1 MRLSRSSR
9 NRNIRRYTLPQIAG
23 IVVISAYGIGQI
35 TTPTYALLTDVA
47 ATESSNITTAFVF
60 PSTVD
65 HIANQAS
72 EAMKL
77 AAWQREAA
85 REALA
90 EITDKNTDSE
100 TAEGRI
106 GGIQEAAAQT
116 REAAAGAAALLAELQ
131 GYLTRSQL
139 ELEQQ
144 VNEVNQRLSP
154 YEVDFNQLTTAQ
166 NNAIPVFEQLLSQA
180 NLTLGE
186 FQEMVRKL
194 SSIRRV
200 DAYVQA
206 AYHQAST
213 AAEQARSYA
222 DETSL
227 MHTEAA
233 DVIQGLK
240 EAEKK
245 AKLEAEE
252 KAKLEA
258 GKKAKL
264 EAEEKAKLEAE
275 KKAKLEAEE
284 KAKLES
290 EKKAKLEAEEKAKL
304 EAEEKAKLEAEEKAK
319 LEAEEQAKPDKAAEP
334 EAPVPDANPDSIT
347 VKTGEKQDVF

>member
-1 MRLSRSSR
+1 M
-9 NRNIRRYTLPQIAG
+9 
-23 IVVISAYGIGQI
+23 
-35 TTPTYALLTDVA
+35 
-47 ATESSNITTAFVF
+47 
-60 PSTVD
+60 
-65 HIANQAS
+65 
-72 EAMKL
+72 
-77 AAWQREAA
+77 
-85 REALA
+85 
-90 EITDKNTDSE
+90 
-100 TAEGRI
+100 
-106 GGIQEAAAQT
+106 
-116 REAAAGAAALLAELQ
+116 
-131 GYLTRSQL
+131 
-139 ELEQQ
+139 
-144 VNEVNQRLSP
+144 NQRLSP

-180 NLTLGE
+180 NLTLRE

-206 AYHQAST
+206 TYHQAST